1 MLDQLLAFIVAD
13 SYFALLIIAFLASA
27 LNIAPASPSLIAAGS
42 LIAFGQ
48 LDYSLVF
55 WFSLMG
61 SILGDLLAYGLALR
75 YGREVLMR
83 FGFRRLLNS
92 TKFLQ
97 IERFFTKNSSQ
108 TIFISRFFLTSFGP
122 VVNLAAGLAKTDYK
136 KFVICS
142 LAGQIIYVF
151 LLTGIG
157 YLGARHWRYISNLY
171 GYLASVLVIAA
182 IYWLYRRF
190 FRRVVA

>member
-157 YLGARHWRYISNLY
+157 YFGVRHWQYISNLY
-171 GYLASVLVIAA
+171 GYLASILLVAA

-190 FRRVVA
+190 FSRAVV

>member
-157 YLGARHWRYISNLY
+157 YLGARHWQYISNLY

>member
-83 FGFRRLLNS
+83 FGLRRLLNS

-157 YLGARHWRYISNLY
+157 YFGVRHWQYISNLY
-171 GYLASVLVIAA
+171 GYLASILLVAA

-190 FRRVVA
+190 FSRAVV

>member
-27 LNIAPASPSLIAAGS
+27 FNIAPASPSLIAAGS

-48 LDYSLVF
+48 LDYFLVF
-55 WFSLMG
+55 WFSLIG

-122 VVNLAAGLAKTDYK
+122 VINLAAGLAKTDYK

-151 LLTGIG
+151 LLTSIG
-157 YLGARHWRYISNLY
+157 YLGARHWQYISNLY
-171 GYLASVLVIAA
+171 GYLASALVIAA

>member
-157 YLGARHWRYISNLY
+157 YLGARHWQYISNLY
-171 GYLASVLVIAA
+171 GYIASVLVIAA

>member
-157 YLGARHWRYISNLY
+157 YFGARHWQYISNLY
-171 GYLASVLVIAA
+171 GYIASVLVIAA

>member
-151 LLTGIG
+151 LLTGVG
-157 YLGARHWRYISNLY
+157 YFGARHWQYISNLY
-171 GYLASVLVIAA
+171 GYLASILLVAA

-190 FRRVVA
+190 FSRAVV

>member
-157 YLGARHWRYISNLY
+157 YFGARHWQYISNLY
-171 GYLASVLVIAA
+171 GYLASILLVAA

-190 FRRVVA
+190 FSRAVV

>member
-27 LNIAPASPSLIAAGS
+27 FNIAPASPSLIAAGS

-48 LDYSLVF
+48 LDYFLVF
-55 WFSLMG
+55 WFSLIG

-157 YLGARHWRYISNLY
+157 YLGARHWQYISNLY

>member
-75 YGREVLMR
+75 YGRKVLMR

-151 LLTGIG
+151 LLTGVG
-157 YLGARHWRYISNLY
+157 YFGARHWQYISNLY
-171 GYLASVLVIAA
+171 GYLASILLVAA

-190 FRRVVA
+190 FSRAVV